1 MQVEG
6 SLLCIYVTTSAN
18 LILYNQVLIVIFLL
32 RRIREK
38 TVLSDFFFFCSLTLL
53 IYERF
58 GFVDLY
64 LMFSLK

>member
-38 TVLSDFFFFCSLTLL
+38 TVLSDFFFCSLTLL